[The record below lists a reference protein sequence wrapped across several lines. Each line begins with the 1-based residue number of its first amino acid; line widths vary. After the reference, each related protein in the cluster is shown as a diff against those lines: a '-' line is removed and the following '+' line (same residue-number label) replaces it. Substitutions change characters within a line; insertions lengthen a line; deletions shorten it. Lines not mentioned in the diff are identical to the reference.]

1 MPGETSPVKAPE
13 SSKCMFWAPTFTA
26 EPLTASLT
34 AAREM
39 NRAGVPQ
46 NVIMKLM
53 GHKTDSM
60 FRRYAIA
67 DAQVLQEGVEKLA
80 RHYASTNK
88 TERTVI
94 PIQEA
99 AAGE

>member
-1 MPGETSPVKAPE
+1 MDGARVHD
-13 SSKCMFWAPTFTA
+13 FRR
-26 EPLTASLT
+26 T

-80 RHYASTNK
+80 RHYAGADK
-88 TERTVI
+88 TERTVV

-99 AAGE
+99 SAGE

>member
-1 MPGETSPVKAPE
+1 MN
-13 SSKCMFWAPTFTA
+13 TA
-26 EPLTASLT
+26 WRGARKRAGLHGARIHDFRRT

-53 GHKTDSM
+53 GHRTDSM

-80 RHYASTNK
+80 RHYANTDRTRRTMIST
-88 TERTVI
+88 
-94 PIQEA
+94 QEA
-99 AAGE
+99 ASGE